1 MNRFIVFTIAFSF
14 IFAIT
19 GADSDTNSIVNDEV
33 IIDTIDNSENLVDS
47 AIDTAVTAGE
57 ELYSTESELAKA
69 QEEELTE
76 AIGDMISYFS
86 KSITDM
92 SNISEDIKN
101 IGENTSENVRN
112 NLVDNLLSYVEDS
125 ESMKQQIS
133 RVMALRNQFQDSI
146 LKQLYLL
153 PISTE
158 DAQKMENDLREQ
170 IKLRSDSLPEQVQ
183 NLMDL
188 PQFPQQA
195 SNFIPQLNR
204 N

>member
-1 MNRFIVFTIAFSF
+1 MNRFIVFAIALSF
-14 IFAIT
+14 VFAIT
-19 GADSDTNSIVNDEV
+19 VADNDADSTDI
-33 IIDTIDNSENLVDS
+33 VDS

-57 ELYSTESELAKA
+57 ELYSMEIAKA
-69 QEEELTE
+69 QEEQLTE

-101 IGENTSENVRN
+101 IGESTSENVRN

-133 RVMALRNQFQDSI
+133 NVMALRNQFQDSI
-146 LKQLYLL
+146 LKQLYSL
-153 PISTE
+153 PISME
-158 DAQKMENDLREQ
+158 DVQKMESDLREQ
-170 IKLRSDSLPEQVQ
+170 IKLRSDSLPEEVQ

-188 PQFPQQA
+188 PQLPQQA

>member
-1 MNRFIVFTIAFSF
+1 MNRFIVFVIAFSF
-14 IFAIT
+14 VSAIVV
-19 GADSDTNSIVNDEV
+19 ADNE
-33 IIDTIDNSENLVDS
+33 IDNPEILIEYIDNAENLTDS
-47 AIDTAVTAGE
+47 AIDTAITAGE

-76 AIGDMISYFS
+76 AIGDMVSYFS

-101 IGENTSENVRN
+101 VGENTSETVRN

-125 ESMKQQIS
+125 DMMKQQIS
-133 RVMALRNQFQDSI
+133 RVMTLRNQFQDSI
-146 LKQLYLL
+146 LRQLYSL

-158 DAQKMENDLREQ
+158 DAKKMENDLREQ
-170 IKLRSDSLPEQVQ
+170 IKLRSDNLPEEVQ
-183 NLMDL
+183 NLIDL

-195 SNFIPQLNR
+195 SNFIPQFNR